1 MNVIFNPTHLYC
13 ASLLFIVFRLDLA
26 EGIALKGGVNLERLQ
41 SLLKQDSSSSGSSS
55 GSPSEELS
63 PHAYRAHSRMLPELS
78 LGAPTCSLHVFL
90 LPQYTCLHLFPLCQ
104 HLLIAQSSLDRL
116 CVHRIISKGISR
128 SGDDA

>member
-1 MNVIFNPTHLYC
+1 MNVIFKPTHLYC

-41 SLLKQDSSSSGSSS
+41 NLLDSSSS

-78 LGAPTCSLHVFL
+78 LGAHTYSSDVFL
-90 LPQYTCLHLFPLCQ
+90 LP
-104 HLLIAQSSLDRL
+104 
-116 CVHRIISKGISR
+116 
-128 SGDDA
+128 